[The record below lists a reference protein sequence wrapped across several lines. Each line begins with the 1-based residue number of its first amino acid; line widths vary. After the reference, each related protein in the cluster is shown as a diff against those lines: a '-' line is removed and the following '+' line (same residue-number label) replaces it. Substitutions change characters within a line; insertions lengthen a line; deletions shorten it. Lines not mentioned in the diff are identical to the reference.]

1 MYKMEERKL
10 VLIENIMGEDPN
22 FTMNGQPAMRS
33 GIGILCPNCKKPLY
47 FCPIQEKVEEVIPS
61 IYKYFDDVKEQL
73 KEDANYCA
81 KCGQKILFPSLLDGE
96 IVKEEQA

>member
-1 MYKMEERKL
+1 MEERL
-10 VLIENIMGEDPN
+10 PVLIENVMGEDPN
-22 FTMNGQPAMRS
+22 FTMNGKPAMRS
-33 GIGILCPNCKKPLY
+33 GIGVICPKCKKPLY
-47 FCPIQEKVEEVIPS
+47 FFPIQEKVEEVIPS
-61 IYKYFDDVKEQL
+61 IYKYFDDVKEHL